1 MISTPVEDEKG
12 GLKSPQDIEF
22 RRTSET
28 SKPRVAW
35 NSEIRT
41 FLSPNANSTF
51 LKNLSKN
58 CIWPVEIGRLAVPSG
73 GKGKT
78 KDDEG
83 LSFHAL
89 SLVDLSSLLYPGV
102 ERVCG
107 AYSIMPF
114 NDSVLDE
121 RTHHIH
127 HQSVLE
133 VIHPQ

>member
-1 MISTPVEDEKG
+1 MISTAVEDEKG
-12 GLKSPQDIEF
+12 GLKAPQDIEF
-22 RRTSET
+22 RRSAET

-35 NSEIRT
+35 NTEIRT
-41 FLSPNANSTF
+41 FLSPNVTSSF

-58 CIWPVEIGRLAVPSG
+58 FLWPVEVGRLAVPSG
-73 GKGKT
+73 GKGKA

-89 SLVDLSSLLYPGV
+89 SLIDLSSLLYPGV

-107 AYSIMPF
+107 AYSILPF
-114 NDSVLDE
+114 NESVLDE
-121 RTHHIH
+121 RTQHNHY
-127 HQSVLE
+127 QSVLE